1 MKTNLSFEAQVLTT
15 HDWVQATQEPVPTK
29 VVQDDY
35 DDGVQ
40 ELYITY
46 SDGSRSHQR
55 RYWDGVTHDDYYKFT
70 EQEPKP
76 TAGERLAYIEQHSE
90 LREEEEIPPLEGT
103 EHELND
109 DEAERQVAEVS
120 LEDLAILSME
130 LRHTLM
136 EDLKAGLQGFG
147 RLGATFQRYQAS
159 RNIKKELDF
168 DLNKFERFAAKIQ
181 TKNHMELIDLRFYT
195 PPGLQASYV
204 EFFRTLLDC
213 QQFAE
218 DTLNETIL
226 PLKQWASVA
235 YNEPDR
241 LKSVRNNSNVKL
253 IDPTRY
259 SKQLGAQCSFTGLAQ
274 RPYGD
279 CFERSKDLTDLIG
292 LLRNLFGRYSYTTI
306 ERFDQQ
312 TKELAQVLT
321 KLSDRISCLDDS
333 KTSQDVANTLAEQ
346 IHQVAKQ
353 IEFYAVYNTVMRA
366 ALSALNQSR
375 DHWEK
380 HILR

>member
-1 MKTNLSFEAQVLTT
+1 MKTKLSFEEQVLTT

-46 SDGSRSHQR
+46 SDGTRTHQR

-76 TAGERLAYIEQHSE
+76 SAAERLAYIEQHSE
-90 LREEEEIPPLEGT
+90 LREEEEIPPLTGA
-103 EHELND
+103 EHDLNE

-120 LEDLAILSME
+120 LEDLAVLSLE

-136 EDLKAGLQGFG
+136 EDLKAGLKGFG
-147 RLGATFQRYQAS
+147 ALGVTFQRYQAS
-159 RNIKKELDF
+159 RNVRKELDF
-168 DLNKFERFAAKIQ
+168 DLNKFERFASKVL
-181 TKNHMELIDLRFYT
+181 TKNHMELIDLRFFT
-195 PPGLQASYV
+195 PPGLQTSYV
-204 EFFRTLLDC
+204 ELFRTLLDC
-213 QQFAE
+213 QQFSE

-226 PLKQWASVA
+226 PFKQWGSLV
-235 YNEPDR
+235 YNEPER

-253 IDPTRY
+253 IDPTRF

-279 CFERSKDLTDLIG
+279 CFERGKDLTDLVG
-292 LLRNLFGRYSYTTI
+292 LLRNLFGRYSVTTI
-306 ERFDQQ
+306 ELFDRE
-312 TKELAQVLT
+312 TKELAQVMT

-333 KTSQDVANTLAEQ
+333 KTSQEIANTLADQ

-366 ALSALNQSR
+366 SLSALNQSR
-375 DHWEK
+375 EHWEK
-380 HILR
+380 HVLR